1 MEITALDSAL
11 VFLQEAA
18 ADPTP
23 REVRICLDSH
33 SALGRLREGPAAQ
46 RDVVVD
52 RVWQRLRDLSDRGTH
67 LTLQWVPRHASLPGN
82 AMADKVA
89 LCGCKPESTRSSRE
103 PPVSKGHAE
112 EARPPGMEGARPIDQ
127 TPHRPFDTAGR
138 IQTATASDNRTTQL
152 ARSVETRPRHWV
164 TY

>member
-52 RVWQRLRDLSDRGTH
+52 RQMWWTGSGSGC
-67 LTLQWVPRHASLPGN
+67 ASSLIG
-82 AMADKVA
+82 
-89 LCGCKPESTRSSRE
+89 E
-103 PPVSKGHAE
+103 P
-112 EARPPGMEGARPIDQ
+112 
-127 TPHRPFDTAGR
+127 T
-138 IQTATASDNRTTQL
+138 
-152 ARSVETRPRHWV
+152 
-164 TY
+164 